1 MRIAHV
7 SDLHLI
13 ALRGAVP
20 FRMLNKRIT
29 GYANLVFNRSHALK
43 EETARK
49 VLSRVRDEKPDHVI
63 VTGDIA
69 NLALEAEFH
78 LARSVLDDVL
88 GLHPSSVTIVPGNHD
103 LYTRGSGR
111 AARFATFLRPY
122 LLSDMPDLTSS
133 HPGGPFP
140 VVKLRGP
147 AAIIGLATAV
157 PRPPLVSSGWLGP
170 AQLAALDRILDS
182 PEVRSR
188 TPVVAL
194 HHPLFNPPSRLKARL
209 EGLDD
214 SADLVSRLSRLARGL
229 VVHGHLHRRVWR
241 TMLTA
246 TGQLE
251 VVGAT
256 SASLSHA
263 SPERTAGFNLYEID
277 SDGAVAGIT
286 ASILDSKSGEFHEAS
301 FARTTPRRPDE
312 PGPR

>member
-1 MRIAHV
+1 MLIAHV
-7 SDLHLI
+7 SDLHLV

-20 FRMLNKRIT
+20 FRLLNKRIT
-29 GYANLVFNRSHALK
+29 GYLNLVFNRSHALK
-43 EETARK
+43 EEIARK
-49 VLSRVRDEKPDHVI
+49 VLSHIRGQKIDHVVI
-63 VTGDIA
+63 TGDIA
-69 NLALEAEFH
+69 NLALEAEFN
-78 LARSVLDDVL
+78 LARGVLDDVL

-103 LYTRGSGR
+103 LYTRGSGK

-122 LLSDMPDLTSS
+122 LLSDMPDLVSS
-133 HPGGPFP
+133 HPGGSFP

-188 TPVVAL
+188 TPVIAL
-194 HHPLFNPPSRLKARL
+194 HHPLLNPPSRLKARL

-214 SADLVSRLSRLARGL
+214 SADLVSRLSHLARGL

-241 TMLTA
+241 TLRTDS
-246 TGQLE
+246 GQLE

-256 SASLSHA
+256 SASLAHSN
-263 SPERTAGFNLYEID
+263 PERTAGYNLYEIGD
-277 SDGAVAGIT
+277 DGRVAGIT
-286 ASILDSKSGEFHEAS
+286 AMILDTKSGEFHKAS
-301 FARTTPRRPDE
+301 FARTD
-312 PGPR
+312 PGPVA